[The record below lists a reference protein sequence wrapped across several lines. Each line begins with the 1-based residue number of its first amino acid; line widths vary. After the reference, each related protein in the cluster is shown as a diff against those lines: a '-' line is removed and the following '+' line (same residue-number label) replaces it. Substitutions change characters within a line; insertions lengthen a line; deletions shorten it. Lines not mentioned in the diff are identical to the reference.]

1 MGAAAPEVDVVILD
15 VEFAGAD
22 LGPGDLV
29 EALVLD
35 VDDAAAIEAD
45 EVMVLVDFGVEAGG
59 GARVAGFGHEAEG
72 DEGAEDAVDGH
83 AGDLGKVVPD
93 SAVKLLGRGM
103 VGAVEDGFEDS
114 LALGGNGKAAFAVSG
129 EEAVHSLFFVSRTHG
144 SGMRICTRW

>member
-1 MGAAAPEVDVVILD
+1 M
-15 VEFAGAD
+15 
-22 LGPGDLV
+22 V
-29 EALVLD
+29 EARIFHINDPPTVQ
-35 VDDAAAIEAD
+35 AD
-45 EVMVLVDFGVEAGG
+45 EVMMLMDFRVEAGS
-59 GARVAGFGHEAEG
+59 GAGVAGLGHEAER
-72 DEGAEDAVDGH
+72 DKGAEDPVDGH